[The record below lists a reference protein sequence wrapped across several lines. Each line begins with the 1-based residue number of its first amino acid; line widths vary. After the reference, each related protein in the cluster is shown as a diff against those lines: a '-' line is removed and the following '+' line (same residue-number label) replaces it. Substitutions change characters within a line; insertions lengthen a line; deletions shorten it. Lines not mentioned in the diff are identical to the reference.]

1 MIIIHNISHEF
12 ISDRGSMIQHLHPAM
27 SIVGKALDS
36 LSKSGQFSHKEKME
50 IVQSNVSCHG
60 KGEVR
65 WTEGEKLFKFLKNV
79 SVPPKNGGMPFNLEF
94 NNDGSLKTVEL
105 FIVNLQLD
113 AEASKNTQTQVKRW
127 EEIGTWQAFPAGK
140 GIYNLGTYDV
150 YI

>member
-1 MIIIHNISHEF
+1 
-12 ISDRGSMIQHLHPAM
+12 MIQHLHPAM

-36 LSKSGQFSHKEKME
+36 LSKSGDFSHKEKME

-79 SVPPKNGGMPFNLEF
+79 SVPPSKDGGMPFNLEF

-105 FIVNLQLD
+105 LIVNLQLD

-140 GIYNLGTYDV
+140 GIYNLGMFIYNSV
-150 YI
+150 HFV